1 MGSQQIIIRQK
12 DCAEPEINRLLTA
25 YCFGH
30 ASESERQSVE
40 AHLLECDHCWH
51 EAQRLEAGVRVLD
64 TDRSVLQTLT
74 PAEIASALGL
84 SGKLNLP
91 FGGHLSHALIAS
103 GLYAAL
109 YAVGLLGEIAY
120 QFDRYGRAS
129 LWVAAAIFTF
139 VFVTSLAG
147 LAVDWKLTRDGSRK
161 GIAASAAIFLGS
173 ALLVFAGACLF
184 LPTNPVTE
192 MNWQTYTAQAAYLKD
207 IVYFLVLLVIFLLP
221 PFHFVLAMQRELQSG
236 RHKSTLSLLTGDK
249 LSLTPRSVYYPR
261 FWVLAL
267 ILAVIVGVSFFL
279 HHNLMS
285 NLKPG
290 EYMNLF
296 ANLIHARLILYH
308 LLATV
313 CLYWY
318 YHALNEL
325 KRECVLAERLA
336 EQGWASSHS

>member
-1 MGSQQIIIRQK
+1 M
-12 DCAEPEINRLLTA
+12 
-25 YCFGH
+25 
-30 ASESERQSVE
+30 
-40 AHLLECDHCWH
+40 
-51 EAQRLEAGVRVLD
+51 RVLQE
-64 TDRSVLQTLT
+64 DRSLLQTLT

-84 SGKLNLP
+84 SGKLDSP
-91 FGGHLSHALIAS
+91 FGGHLAHALAAS

-109 YAVGLLGEIAY
+109 YAVALLGEIAY

-129 LWVAAAIFTF
+129 LWVAAAIFSF
-139 VFVTSLAG
+139 VFITSLAG

-173 ALLVFAGACLF
+173 AFLVFVGACLF

-221 PFHFVLAMQRELQSG
+221 PFHFVLAMQRELQAG
-236 RHKSTLSLLTGDK
+236 RHKSILSLLTGDK
-249 LSLTPRSVYYPR
+249 LSLTPRSVFYPR

-267 ILAVIVGVSFFL
+267 ILAVIVGVSVFL

-296 ANLIHARLILYH
+296 ANLIQARLILYY
-308 LLATV
+308 LLAAE

-336 EQGWASSHS
+336 EKGWESSRR

>member
-1 MGSQQIIIRQK
+1 MDNQQNIMRQK
-12 DCAEPEINRLLTA
+12 DCPAPEISRLLTPF
-25 YCFGH
+25 CFGR
-30 ASESERQSVE
+30 ASESEKQLVE
-40 AHLLECDHCWH
+40 AHLLECDCCWR
-51 EAQRLEAGVRVLD
+51 ETQRLDAAVRVLD
-64 TDRSVLQTLT
+64 SDRSLLQTLT

-84 SGKLNLP
+84 SSKLNSV
-91 FGGHLSHALIAS
+91 FGGHLPHVLVAS

-109 YAVGLLGEIAY
+109 YAVALLGEIAY

-129 LWVAAAIFTF
+129 LWVAVAIFAF
-139 VFVTSLAG
+139 VFVTSLTG

-161 GIAASAAIFLGS
+161 GIAASVAIFLCS
-173 ALLVFAGACLF
+173 ALVVFAGACLF

-207 IVYFLVLLVIFLLP
+207 IVYFIVLLAIFLLP
-221 PFHFVLAMQRELQSG
+221 PFHFILAMQHELQAG
-236 RHKSTLSLLTGDK
+236 RHKTILSLLTGDK
-249 LSLTPRSVYYPR
+249 FSLTPRSVYYPR

-267 ILAVIVGVSFFL
+267 TLAVIVGVSVFL

-285 NLKPG
+285 NLKPS

-296 ANLIHARLILYH
+296 ANLIQARLILYY
-308 LLATV
+308 LLAAE

-318 YHALNEL
+318 YQTLNEL

-336 EQGWASSHS
+336 TRGGQLPHH

>member
-1 MGSQQIIIRQK
+1 M
-12 DCAEPEINRLLTA
+12 A
-25 YCFGH
+25 
-30 ASESERQSVE
+30 
-40 AHLLECDHCWH
+40 
-51 EAQRLEAGVRVLD
+51 
-64 TDRSVLQTLT
+64 
-74 PAEIASALGL
+74 
-84 SGKLNLP
+84 
-91 FGGHLSHALIAS
+91 HALAAS

-109 YAVGLLGEIAY
+109 YAVALLGEIAY

-129 LWVAAAIFTF
+129 LWVAAAIFSF
-139 VFVTSLAG
+139 VFITSLAG

-173 ALLVFAGACLF
+173 AFLVFVGACLF

-221 PFHFVLAMQRELQSG
+221 PFHFVLAMQRELQAG
-236 RHKSTLSLLTGDK
+236 RHKSILSLLTGDK
-249 LSLTPRSVYYPR
+249 LSLTPRSVFYPR

-267 ILAVIVGVSFFL
+267 ILAVIVGVSVFL

-296 ANLIHARLILYH
+296 ANLIQARLILYY
-308 LLATV
+308 LLAAE

-336 EQGWASSHS
+336 EKGWESSRR

>member
-1 MGSQQIIIRQK
+1 MDNQQNILRRK
-12 DCAEPEINRLLTA
+12 DCLAPEINGLLTP
-25 YCFGH
+25 YCFGR
-30 ASESERQSVE
+30 ASDSERQLVE
-40 AHLLECDHCWH
+40 AHLLECDYCWR
-51 EAQRLEAGVRVLD
+51 EARRLDAAVRVLES
-64 TDRSVLQTLT
+64 DRSLLQTLT

-84 SGKLNLP
+84 SSKLYSL
-91 FGGHLSHALIAS
+91 FGGHWLHALAAS

-109 YAVGLLGEIAY
+109 YAVALLGEIAY

-129 LWVAAAIFTF
+129 LWVAVAIFF
-139 VFVTSLAG
+139 WVFVTSLTG

-161 GIAASAAIFLGS
+161 GIAASSAIFLCS
-173 ALLVFAGACLF
+173 ALAVFAGACLF
-184 LPTNPVTE
+184 LPTNSVTE

-221 PFHFVLAMQRELQSG
+221 PFHFVLAMQHELQAG
-236 RHKSTLSLLTGDK
+236 RHKSVLSLLTGDK
-249 LSLTPRSVYYPR
+249 LSLTPRSVFYPR

-267 ILAVIVGVSFFL
+267 ILAVIVGVSVFL

-296 ANLIHARLILYH
+296 ANLIQTRLILYY
-308 LLATV
+308 LLAAE

-318 YHALNEL
+318 YQSLNEL
-325 KRECVLAERLA
+325 KRECVFEQRLA
-336 EQGWASSHS
+336 AQGWESSRR

>member
-1 MGSQQIIIRQK
+1 MGNQQIIVRMQ

-25 YCFGH
+25 YCFGR

-40 AHLLECDHCWH
+40 AHVLECDHCWR
-51 EAQRLEAGVRVLD
+51 EAQRLEAAVRVLD

-84 SGKLNLP
+84 SGKLDLS
-91 FGGHLSHALIAS
+91 FGGHFTHALIAG

-109 YAVGLLGEIAY
+109 YAVALLGEIAY

-129 LWVAAAIFTF
+129 LWVAAAIFTV

-161 GIAASAAIFLGS
+161 GLAASAAIFFGS

-221 PFHFVLAMQRELQSG
+221 PFHFVLATQRELQFG
-236 RHKSTLSLLTGDK
+236 RHKATLSLLTGDK
-249 LSLTPRSVYYPR
+249 LSLAPRSVFYPR

-296 ANLIHARLILYH
+296 ANLIHTRLILYH

-325 KRECVLAERLA
+325 KRECVLAERLS
-336 EQGWASSHS
+336 ERGWASSRR